1 MDDLYNVLADI
12 DRNGRLEY
20 TECARL
26 YRYWPLGRR
35 LAERIVSKA
44 FSVEREISFGYG
56 VPHEIIEEFK
66 RVSKETAQ
74 DDAIK
79 QAAILARIYGQ
90 AVLYAASDKEKLYE
104 PLTNKKAQ
112 NGRLKFKAG
121 DPLAI
126 QVTVNQNPQ
135 LLNFL
140 YPERVEIGGSEIS
153 PQRATVLMNGIPMYL
168 QYSGSSYSY
177 GGRSVYENQ
186 LPIIRA
192 WAQTLRS
199 MGRISDRASGI
210 YAFFSRFKKGGL
222 EVNSAQKSLEL
233 IKTLSDTGGVA
244 MGADDRVEVPT
255 TSGIGDLESLM
266 QRIEREVVTASDTP
280 LSVLLDERLA
290 NGFGNG
296 TEDFKT
302 IIQDIDAY
310 RNQYLRP
317 LYEFSDIFVMWR
329 AFTKPF
335 LQKIIAENPKYQGY
349 TPTSLRMEL
358 INNFSFEFGNLYPA
372 SRKEEAETKSLL
384 LDVAAKAVSV
394 GVTSSDIETFLNDE
408 KVMGKDVTVTSPIF
422 PEEEEEIVS

>member
-1 MDDLYNVLADI
+1 MDDLYHVLADI

-26 YRYWPLGRR
+26 YRYWPLGKR

-44 FSVEREISFGYG
+44 FSVEREISFGDG
-56 VPHEIIEEFK
+56 VPPEVIEEFK

-74 DDAIK
+74 DEAIK

-90 AVLYAASDKEKLYE
+90 AVLYAASDKEKLSD
-104 PLTNKKAQ
+104 PLTNKKTQ

-192 WAQTLRS
+192 WAKTLRS

-222 EVNSAQKSLEL
+222 EAHAAQKSLEL
-233 IKTLSDTGGVA
+233 VKTLSDTGGVA

-255 TSGIGDLESLM
+255 TSGIGDLEQLM

-335 LQKIIAENPKYQGY
+335 LKKIIAENPEYQGY

-372 SRKEEAETKSLL
+372 SKKEKAETKSLL

-422 PEEEEEIVS
+422 PEEEEEIVP